1 MRCVCKHNVWHSSH
15 WKKLCKKIPMPE
27 RISLVFAPE
36 YCSSSQHILEQ
47 YLLENLQRI
56 LFALF
61 RHLQEHNDH
70 SIQWQEV
77 SYLEHEEDWKKRQIK
92 EALCINAMDSKET
105 MNLEK
110 GFEIYPC
117 WNELNSH
124 IQNIAQKKESRI
136 TKFSGVLNFRNF
148 VFSKWQLVKLC
159 QYQECLRDPWWRH
172 HCRVETSRL
181 NNYGNKTAYFNTH
194 HYIWLWHDHYKSV
207 LLLAHCVLLP
217 AHTALRNRRFSLHI
231 LRQWSPEQFFWNE
244 LEAQTMPDKHLKEA
258 NLWHVKK

>member
-1 MRCVCKHNVWHSSH
+1 
-15 WKKLCKKIPMPE
+15 MPE

-105 MNLEK
+105 VNLEK
-110 GFEIYPC
+110 FCIFKMAVSEVVSVSRMFERP
-117 WNELNSH
+117 LM
-124 IQNIAQKKESRI
+124 
-136 TKFSGVLNFRNF
+136 
-148 VFSKWQLVKLC
+148 
-159 QYQECLRDPWWRH
+159 
-172 HCRVETSRL
+172 
-181 NNYGNKTAYFNTH
+181 KTP
-194 HYIWLWHDHYKSV
+194 LS
-207 LLLAHCVLLP
+207 C
-217 AHTALRNRRFSLHI
+217 
-231 LRQWSPEQFFWNE
+231 
-244 LEAQTMPDKHLKEA
+244 
-258 NLWHVKK
+258 